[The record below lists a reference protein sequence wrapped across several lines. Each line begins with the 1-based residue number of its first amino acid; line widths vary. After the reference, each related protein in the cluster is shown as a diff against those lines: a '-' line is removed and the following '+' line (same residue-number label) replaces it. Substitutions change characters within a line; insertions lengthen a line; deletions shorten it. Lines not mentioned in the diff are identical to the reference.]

1 MSAEI
6 VREMM
11 ARYEI
16 RDGDA
21 ALKALRE
28 VVQELVLF
36 CLHRANFFDTAVFYG
51 GTALR
56 ILHGLDRFSEDL
68 DFALRREIR
77 DFSFHTFQHAL
88 IENMKEFSLEAS
100 FETRE
105 PEVSPGGI
113 AESHVRTGPLRT
125 VLTAEISEDND
136 VLKRVAALFPS
147 NQIVKIKLE
156 ADTRNARSF
165 EEEYSFPLSPIPFPL
180 RTMTLSSMFAG
191 KMHALLCR
199 QWGARVK
206 GRDWY
211 DCLWFVRKNIPLD
224 MLFLE
229 DKLRDSGHWQE
240 KRTFGEDD
248 FNALY
253 AARAAS
259 VDIEAARDD
268 VRPFLRDP
276 SALSFWS
283 NELFAS
289 LVERF
294 RFAARSTVSGAS

>member
-6 VREMM
+6 IREMM
-11 ARYEI
+11 GRYEI
-16 RDGDA
+16 QDRDD

-36 CLHRANFFDTAVFYG
+36 SLHRANFFDTAVFYG

-77 DFSFHTFQHAL
+77 DFSFRTFEHAL
-88 IENMKEFSLEAS
+88 IDNLKEFSLAAS

-113 AESHVRTGPLRT
+113 AESHVRTGPVRT
-125 VLTAEISEDND
+125 VLSAEVSEDND

-165 EEEYSFPLSPIPFPL
+165 EEESSFPLSPIPFPL
-180 RTMTLSSMFAG
+180 RTMTLPSMFAG

-199 QWGARVK
+199 QWGARIK

-211 DCLWFVRKNIPLD
+211 DCLWFVKKNISLD

-240 KRTFGEDD
+240 KRPFGEDD
-248 FNALY
+248 FKSLF

-259 VDIEAARDD
+259 VDIEAARND

-276 SALSFWS
+276 RALSFWS

-294 RFAARSTVSGAS
+294 RFSKHPSAKD

>member
-6 VREMM
+6 IQERMG
-11 ARYEI
+11 RYEI
-16 RDGDA
+16 LDRDS

-36 CLHRANFFDTAVFYG
+36 SLHRANFFETAVLYG

-77 DFSFHTFQHAL
+77 DFSFRSFEQAL
-88 IENMKEFSLEAS
+88 IEHLKEFSLAAS

-113 AESHVRTGPLRT
+113 AESHVRTGPVRT
-125 VLTAEISEDND
+125 VLSAEVAGDND

-147 NQIVKIKLE
+147 NQTVKIKLE

-165 EEEYSFPLSPIPFPL
+165 EEEFSFPLSPIPYPL
-180 RTMTLSSMFAG
+180 RTMTLPSMFAG

-199 QWGARVK
+199 RWGARVK

-240 KRTFGEDD
+240 KHAFGEDD
-248 FNALY
+248 FKSLY

-276 SALSFWS
+276 RALSFWS

-294 RFAARSTVSGAS
+294 RFAARSTASGNS